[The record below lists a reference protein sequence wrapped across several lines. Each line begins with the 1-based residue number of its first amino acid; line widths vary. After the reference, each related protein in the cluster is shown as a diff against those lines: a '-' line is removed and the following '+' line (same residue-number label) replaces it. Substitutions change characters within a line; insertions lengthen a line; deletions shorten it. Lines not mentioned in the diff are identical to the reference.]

1 MKIAII
7 GTGKIAQKAYF
18 PLLLTWPDLEISI
31 VYSRTQKSIDEAK
44 KTWGF
49 KKTTTNIQEVLDHQ
63 PDAAFVISSNESH
76 FDFCKLL
83 LENGVDVYAE
93 KPLTIHSQEARALSK
108 VAEQHGRVLA
118 VGFNRRYAL
127 LNLQAKE
134 IFGDRQIQTAIIQKH
149 RSFMT
154 YNTMFEQYI
163 DDNIHQIDLMRFFCG
178 DVKARSTAMQR
189 LDGKIAGASSIM
201 DIPNGGLAVLSISN
215 AAGSWLEHVALHG
228 EGLSVYVD
236 AFQRLTVIKD
246 DHHTVYGT
254 DRAGKWIRD
263 LRERGFEGE
272 IQHFFECVT
281 SRQTPRT
288 SALEAA
294 KTQELV
300 EDLVKLTGENLDYL
314 GNFQIN

>member
-7 GTGKIAQKAYF
+7 GTGKIAQKAYY
-18 PLLLTWPDLEISI
+18 PLLLTWPGLDIAI
-31 VYSRTQKSIDEAK
+31 VYSRTQVSNDVAQ

-49 KKTTTNIQEVLDHQ
+49 RKTTTNIQEVLDHK

-93 KPLTIHSQEARALSK
+93 KPLTIFSREARTLSEI
-108 VAEQHGRVLA
+108 AEQQGRILM

-127 LNLQAKE
+127 LYMQAKE
-134 IFGDRQIQTAIIQKH
+134 IFGKRKIQTAIIQKH

-154 YNTMFEQYI
+154 YSTMFEQYV

-178 DVKARSTAMQR
+178 DLKARSTAMQR
-189 LDGKIAGASSIM
+189 VDGKIAGATSVM
-201 DIPNGGLAVLSISN
+201 DIQDGGVAVLSISN

-236 AFQRLTVIKD
+236 AFQRLTVIED

-263 LRERGFEGE
+263 LLERGFEGE
-272 IQHFFECVT
+272 IQHFFDCVE
-281 SRQTPRT
+281 SRQTPLT

-300 EDLVKLTGENLDYL
+300 EELVGLSGEENVYH
-314 GNFQIN
+314 GNF